1 MGGVVRAAQAPRFGE
16 AERRQSGEAARVFC
30 GAKYCVRHAPPIEES
45 ARVRREALSLGWR
58 RFGKVGDV
66 AVKLKAAERAAPAA
80 FSNLDLFPTFAD
92 AAAVMSCSAAAALRA
107 RISSLRSTLRAL
119 RATIPNDSKNP
130 ACKSGISSY
139 FGDADGVAVIFDNA
153 DEIVGFQPNCC
164 GVFVRVNSYYLRW
177 FGKILVQIEC
187 DLAFVIV

>member
-1 MGGVVRAAQAPRFGE
+1 MRAAHALRFGE
-16 AERRQSGEAARVFC
+16 AETRQSGEAARVFC
-30 GAKYCVRHAPPIEES
+30 GAKYCVRRAPPIEES

-66 AVKLKAAERAAPAA
+66 AGKLKAAERAAPAA
-80 FSNLDLFPTFAD
+80 FSNPDLFPTFAD
-92 AAAVMSCSAAAALRA
+92 TAAVMSCSAAA
-107 RISSLRSTLRAL
+107 AL

-164 GVFVRVNSYYLRW
+164 GVFIRVNSYYLRW